1 MHKRAANDVSRML
14 DKPGL
19 RHMVELAEQAQ
30 ADLDGHATPNTAG
43 TWPGDDTKCP
53 GHGAEQRNAAG
64 GLPAQSE
71 RYQQPHGE

>member
-1 MHKRAANDVSRML
+1 MRERAAKDVSRML

-19 RHMVELAEQAQ
+19 KHVVELAEQAQ
-30 ADLDGHATPNTAG
+30 ADLDAHETPNTAG

-53 GHGAEQRNAAG
+53 GHGTEQRNPGG